1 MNMTVSTEEIKKY
14 LSGVFELEINKYIQ
28 ERTIA
33 NIEQKY
39 YSLGRRRNISKPAFE
54 KAKFTE
60 SFGTGFYIGAPICA
74 VLAAIVA
81 FILEFEGTFW
91 TFIGSAIMA
100 VIYAA
105 LGAVIGGLPLGLIIS
120 FFIHKAAKRKIKSQN
135 EAGLKSYSNSI
146 NKENSR
152 INRETGQ
159 KEVLK
164 RELDVL
170 RECYSRTKSNLQK
183 AYSYNILEPD
193 YRNIYAVSSI
203 YGYIKKGRTQTL
215 TFNSNTGDQGAYNIY
230 EQERRLDIIITNT
243 DEILR
248 RLDDVI
254 NNQYELA
261 NGLRQANTK
270 INSLCNNVNNHM
282 ERIRGSVE
290 RIETSQ
296 SVIAY
301 NSERAANELAFLN
314 WMNCIR

>member
-74 VLAAIVA
+74 VLAAILA

-170 RECYSRTKSNLQK
+170 RECYSRTKSNLQ
-183 AYSYNILEPD
+183 
-193 YRNIYAVSSI
+193 
-203 YGYIKKGRTQTL
+203 
-215 TFNSNTGDQGAYNIY
+215 
-230 EQERRLDIIITNT
+230 
-243 DEILR
+243 
-248 RLDDVI
+248 
-254 NNQYELA
+254 
-261 NGLRQANTK
+261 
-270 INSLCNNVNNHM
+270 
-282 ERIRGSVE
+282 
-290 RIETSQ
+290 
-296 SVIAY
+296 IAY
-301 NSERAANELAFLN
+301 
-314 WMNCIR
+314 